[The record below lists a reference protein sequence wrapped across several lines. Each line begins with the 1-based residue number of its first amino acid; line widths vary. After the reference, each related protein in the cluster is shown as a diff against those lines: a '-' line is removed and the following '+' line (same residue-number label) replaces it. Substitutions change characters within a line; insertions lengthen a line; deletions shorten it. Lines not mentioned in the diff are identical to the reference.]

1 MIIVDVLAITSLQ
14 RDLPGDVLGRVLGV
28 FDTVVLAGILLAS
41 LAAGVLLAHS
51 DVNVAL
57 VAVGVGIPALG
68 LVGLPTLLRADRT
81 SAAAAERLRPR
92 VELLSELD
100 LLAGADR
107 RTLERLAAAA
117 EEIAMPAG
125 QVVIRQGDEA
135 DALWILADGELSVQ
149 ASGDGP
155 EPRELAPV
163 TAPGYVG
170 ELGLLHGIPRTA
182 SVRTLRP
189 STLLRI
195 GGQDFLS
202 ALQVSQPSPSL
213 LSVAGT
219 RMARTPWLQ
228 PPAAAQTTSPEDR
241 TMNPDELLRQLGE
254 LATSLGPAVR
264 PAGTDELL
272 RSLTETARRL
282 FGAAACSLALLSEDE
297 SELVYTVA
305 AGQGADDVTGM
316 RIPASQGIAGWVV
329 QSGQPI
335 AVSDVASDPRFARE
349 QAEQT
354 GYIPQAI
361 LAVPVETPARLL
373 GVISLLDRDPRR
385 PGAEQDMALLSLF
398 ADQAALALASVERFS
413 LMGRVL
419 LDALADRRRP
429 AQRPG
434 RRAAPGR
441 REAAGRRR

>member
-1 MIIVDVLAITSLQ
+1 M
-14 RDLPGDVLGRVLGV
+14 
-28 FDTVVLAGILLAS
+28 
-41 LAAGVLLAHS
+41 
-51 DVNVAL
+51 
-57 VAVGVGIPALG
+57 
-68 LVGLPTLLRADRT
+68 
-81 SAAAAERLRPR
+81 
-92 VELLSELD
+92 
-100 LLAGADR
+100 
-107 RTLERLAAAA
+107 
-117 EEIAMPAG
+117 
-125 QVVIRQGDEA
+125 
-135 DALWILADGELSVQ
+135 
-149 ASGDGP
+149 
-155 EPRELAPV
+155 
-163 TAPGYVG
+163 
-170 ELGLLHGIPRTA
+170 
-182 SVRTLRP
+182 
-189 STLLRI
+189 
-195 GGQDFLS
+195 
-202 ALQVSQPSPSL
+202 
-213 LSVAGT
+213 
-219 RMARTPWLQ
+219 
-228 PPAAAQTTSPEDR
+228 SPE
-241 TMNPDELLRQLGE
+241 ELLRQLGE

-264 PAGTDELL
+264 PTGTDELL

-297 SELVYTVA
+297 SELIYTVA

-419 LDALADRRRP
+419 LGALA
-429 AQRPG
+429 
-434 RRAAPGR
+434 
-441 REAAGRRR
+441 EAAGGDDLADALRQAADGLPAADADLADLAELAGAFAALARHGAAERRLALAVLRDVADYVERRPSRRPR

>member
-1 MIIVDVLAITSLQ
+1 MT
-14 RDLPGDVLGRVLGV
+14 
-28 FDTVVLAGILLAS
+28 
-41 LAAGVLLAHS
+41 
-51 DVNVAL
+51 
-57 VAVGVGIPALG
+57 
-68 LVGLPTLLRADRT
+68 
-81 SAAAAERLRPR
+81 
-92 VELLSELD
+92 
-100 LLAGADR
+100 
-107 RTLERLAAAA
+107 
-117 EEIAMPAG
+117 
-125 QVVIRQGDEA
+125 
-135 DALWILADGELSVQ
+135 
-149 ASGDGP
+149 
-155 EPRELAPV
+155 
-163 TAPGYVG
+163 
-170 ELGLLHGIPRTA
+170 
-182 SVRTLRP
+182 
-189 STLLRI
+189 
-195 GGQDFLS
+195 
-202 ALQVSQPSPSL
+202 
-213 LSVAGT
+213 
-219 RMARTPWLQ
+219 
-228 PPAAAQTTSPEDR
+228 
-241 TMNPDELLRQLGE
+241 PDELLRQLGE
-254 LATSLGPAVR
+254 LANSLGPAVR

-419 LDALADRRRP
+419 LDALAEAAD
-429 AQRPG
+429 AEAAAVG
-434 RRAAPGR
+434 GEAADALRRAADGLPPPDADLAELAATFAVLARYGAAERRLALAVLRDVADYLGR
-441 REAAGRRR
+441 RPSRPH